1 MTTLVKTNGNR
12 FPSFFDLSRDL
23 LDWNNSNFSE
33 TTTSLPAVNIKET
46 DEQFEVEMAA
56 PGMSK
61 EDFQIELNNN
71 LLTISSEKRKEHEG
85 TEKDRYTRR
94 EFSYQS
100 FRRSFTLS
108 NEVVDAEKIKA
119 RYENGVLH
127 LQIPKKEEAKKRPP
141 KRIAIQ

>member
-1 MTTLVKTNGNR
+1 MTTLTKTNGNR

-23 LDWNNSNFSE
+23 LDWNNAHFSE
-33 TTTSLPAVNIKET
+33 TATSLPAVNIKET
-46 DEQFEVEMAA
+46 DDMFEVEMAA

-71 LLTISSEKRKEHEG
+71 LLTISSERRKEHEE
-85 TEKDRYTRR
+85 TDKDRYTRR

-100 FRRSFTLS
+100 FRRTFTLS

-119 RYENGVLH
+119 RYENGVLQ
-127 LQIPKKEEAKKRPP
+127 LEIPKKEEARKRPP
-141 KRIAIQ
+141 RRIAIK